1 FLHACFGR
9 FRGSTGVRRRGRMTV
24 ARDSSARIAGGSCKR
39 PTWAPHPPDAV
50 EAARVTPLRRRLMNE
65 RQKKEKREKLEAL
78 ALRFNENVAGLKDE
92 ALRSTG
98 GEAGGNLS
106 NAPVHLADLASANS
120 DQEIAVGLLQNQE
133 QVLRQIAA
141 ALERLDTGTFG
152 RCE

>member
-1 FLHACFGR
+1 
-9 FRGSTGVRRRGRMTV
+9 
-24 ARDSSARIAGGSCKR
+24 
-39 PTWAPHPPDAV
+39 
-50 EAARVTPLRRRLMNE
+50 MNE
-65 RQKKEKREKLEAL
+65 RQKKKYREKLEAL
-78 ALRFNENVAGLKDE
+78 ALRFNDNVAGLKGE

-141 ALERLDTGTFG
+141 ALERLDAGTFG
-152 RCE
+152 RCERCRRPIPEGRLDAIPYASRCASCEEKAEEEEGGEPSPNAE